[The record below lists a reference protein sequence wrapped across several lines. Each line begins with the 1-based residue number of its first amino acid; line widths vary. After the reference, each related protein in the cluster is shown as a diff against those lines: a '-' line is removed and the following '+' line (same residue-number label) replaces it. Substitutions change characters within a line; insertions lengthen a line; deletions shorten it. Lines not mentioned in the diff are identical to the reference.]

1 MRGLRG
7 LVADAQDKVKMY
19 SVKVHKVG
27 SDILV
32 ACCDADL
39 LGKRLRGD
47 ELEIHVSERFYGGEE
62 VQEDML
68 LSLLKGATVANL
80 IGDRAV
86 SAAQRAGLIDEDGAA
101 EVCGVK
107 HAQLY
112 LV

>member
-27 SDILV
+27 SDVLV
-32 ACCDADL
+32 ACCDAEI
-39 LGKRLRGD
+39 LGKRLKGD
-47 ELEIHVSERFYGGEE
+47 EVEIHVSERFYGGEQVHE
-62 VQEDML
+62 ERL
-68 LSLLKGATVANL
+68 LALLKEATVANL

-86 SAAQRAGLIDEDGAA
+86 SAAQRAGLIEEGGAA
-101 EVCGVK
+101 EVCGIK

-112 LV
+112 FV